1 MPENPVTFQKNS
13 KLLGTEASAQHPR
26 GIECY
31 SSPALD
37 LEQMRSLGDLS

>member
-1 MPENPVTFQKNS
+1 MPEIPVTFQKNA
-13 KLLGTEASAQHPR
+13 KLPGTMASAQHPR

-37 LEQMRSLGDLS
+37 LDQMQSLGDLS